1 MSRTRTSHTRQAH
14 YHHTPDS
21 RTRDGRFA
29 HVVVVTLTDQGLTTA
44 EEPTIVRC
52 MTSSD
57 KPGTAA
63 AAPSDSAEN
72 AGNAG
77 ATSIAA
83 RDWSSA
89 AADPQ
94 YRAAVVDLLGALAY
108 GELAAFERLAED
120 AKLAPTLADKAEL
133 AKMASAE
140 FHHFERL
147 RDRLAEVGEEPTG
160 AMEPFVAAYDGFHK
174 QTDPS
179 DWLEGL
185 VKAYVGDSIAS
196 DFYREVAARL
206 DTDTRELVLA
216 VLDDTGHAEFAVEKV
231 RAAIDADPRVGGRL
245 ALWARRLMGE
255 ALSQSQR
262 VVADRDALS
271 TMLVGGVADGFDLAE
286 VGRMFSRITEAH
298 TKRMAALGLAA

>member
-1 MSRTRTSHTRQAH
+1 ME
-14 YHHTPDS
+14 TP
-21 RTRDGRFA
+21 A
-29 HVVVVTLTDQGLTTA
+29 
-44 EEPTIVRC
+44 
-52 MTSSD
+52 SD
-57 KPGTAA
+57 
-63 AAPSDSAEN
+63 APSDAPSGALAAKGWAE
-72 AGNAG
+72 
-77 ATSIAA
+77 
-83 RDWSSA
+83 A

-120 AKLAPTLADKAEL
+120 AKLAPDLTDKAEL
-133 AKMASAE
+133 AAMAAAE

-147 RDRLAEVGEEPTG
+147 RQRLADIDEDPSAAMAPFAG
-160 AMEPFVAAYDGFHK
+160 ALNEFHR
-174 QTDPS
+174 QTAPS

-206 DTDTRELVLA
+206 DADTRALVLG
-216 VLDDTGHAEFAVEKV
+216 VLDDTGHASFAVERV
-231 RAAIDADPRVGGRL
+231 RSAIEADPRVGGRL

-255 ALSQSQR
+255 ALSQAQR
-262 VVADRDALS
+262 VVAERDALS
-271 TMLVGGVADGFDLAE
+271 MMLVGGVADGFDLAE

>member
-1 MSRTRTSHTRQAH
+1 MCVGRIHRNGVISAVDRALTTRAVRAIVRSME
-14 YHHTPDS
+14 TPDNAA
-21 RTRDGRFA
+21 RTPDEA
-29 HVVVVTLTDQGLTTA
+29 PA
-44 EEPTIVRC
+44 PT
-52 MTSSD
+52 
-57 KPGTAA
+57 G
-63 AAPSDSAEN
+63 
-72 AGNAG
+72 
-77 ATSIAA
+77 IAA
-83 RDWSSA
+83 GSWSTASV
-89 AADPQ
+89 DPQ

-120 AKLAPTLADKAEL
+120 AKLAPTLGDKAEL

-140 FHHFERL
+140 FHHFEQL
-147 RDRLAEVGEEPTG
+147 TDRLSTIGENPTG
-160 AMEPFVAAYDGFHK
+160 AMEPFAKALDDFHR
-174 QTDPS
+174 QTAPS

-196 DFYREVAARL
+196 DFYREVAIRL
-206 DTDTRELVLA
+206 DTDTRDLVLA
-216 VLDDTGHAEFAVEKV
+216 VLDDTGHGNFAVEKV
-231 RAAIDADPRVGGRL
+231 RAAIEADPRVGGRL

-255 ALSQSQR
+255 ALSQAQR

>member
-1 MSRTRTSHTRQAH
+1 MKWRTHEGLSYQQAH
-14 YHHTPDS
+14 YHHTPES
-21 RTRDGRFA
+21 RTCDGRFG
-29 HVVVVTLTDQGLTTA
+29 HVVVVTLIDQDLPASGERA
-44 EEPTIVRC
+44 IVRF
-52 MTSSD
+52 MTTSD
-57 KPGTAA
+57 KPDNASETPAEPTGVAA
-63 AAPSDSAEN
+63 Q
-72 AGNAG
+72 
-77 ATSIAA
+77 
-83 RDWSSA
+83 DWTKAS
-89 AADPQ
+89 ADPQ

-140 FHHFERL
+140 FHHYEKL
-147 RDRLAEVGEEPTG
+147 RDRLTEIGEEPTL
-160 AMEPFVAAYDGFHK
+160 AMEPFVAALDGFHR
-174 QTDPS
+174 QTAPS

-206 DTDTRELVLA
+206 DTNSRELVLA
-216 VLDDTGHAEFAVEKV
+216 VLDDTGHAGFAVEKV

>member
-1 MSRTRTSHTRQAH
+1 MGGVLR
-14 YHHTPDS
+14 
-21 RTRDGRFA
+21 
-29 HVVVVTLTDQGLTTA
+29 VVVVTVTDQGLPPCGERA
-44 EEPTIVRC
+44 IVRF

-57 KPGTAA
+57 KPENAPETAA
-63 AAPSDSAEN
+63 EPTGVAAQDWASA
-72 AGNAG
+72 
-77 ATSIAA
+77 S
-83 RDWSSA
+83 
-89 AADPQ
+89 ADPQ

-120 AKLAPTLADKAEL
+120 AKLAPTLEDKAEL

-147 RDRLAEVGEEPTG
+147 RDRLTDIGEEPTA
-160 AMEPFVAAYDGFHK
+160 AMEPFVAALDGFHK
-174 QTDPS
+174 QTAPS

-206 DTDTRELVLA
+206 DSDTRSLVLA
-216 VLDDTGHAEFAVEKV
+216 VLDDTGHAGFAVERV
-231 RAAIDADPRVGGRL
+231 RSAIEADPRVGGRL

-262 VVADRDALS
+262 VVAERDALS

>member
-1 MSRTRTSHTRQAH
+1 M
-14 YHHTPDS
+14 
-21 RTRDGRFA
+21 
-29 HVVVVTLTDQGLTTA
+29 VVTLIGRDLTTPRKRA
-44 EEPTIVRC
+44 IVRL

-57 KPGTAA
+57 KPENASAA
-63 AAPSDSAEN
+63 SAGPTGVAAQDWAQASAE
-72 AGNAG
+72 
-77 ATSIAA
+77 
-83 RDWSSA
+83 
-89 AADPQ
+89 PQ

-147 RDRLAEVGEEPTG
+147 RDRLTEIGEEPTA
-160 AMEPFVAAYDGFHK
+160 AMDPFVAALDGFHR
-174 QTDPS
+174 QTAPS

-206 DTDTRELVLA
+206 DSDTRELVLA
-216 VLDDTGHAEFAVEKV
+216 VLDDTGHAGFAVEKV

>member
-1 MSRTRTSHTRQAH
+1 ME
-14 YHHTPDS
+14 TPD
-21 RTRDGRFA
+21 
-29 HVVVVTLTDQGLTTA
+29 
-44 EEPTIVRC
+44 
-52 MTSSD
+52 
-57 KPGTAA
+57 TAA
-63 AAPSDSAEN
+63 DAQALT
-72 AGNAG
+72 G
-77 ATSIAA
+77 IAA
-83 RDWSSA
+83 QNWEQAS
-89 AADPQ
+89 ADPQ
-94 YRAAVVDLLGALAY
+94 YRAAVIDLLGALAY
-108 GELAAFERLAED
+108 GELSAFERLAED
-120 AKLAPTLADKAEL
+120 AKLAPTMDDKAEL

-147 RDRLAEVGEEPTG
+147 RERLAQIEAEPNE
-160 AMEPFVAAYDGFHK
+160 AMEPFAAALDEFHR
-174 QTDPS
+174 QTAPS

-206 DTDTRELVLA
+206 DSDTRDLVLT
-216 VLDDTGHAEFAVEKV
+216 VLDDTGHASFAVEKV
-231 RAAIDADPRVGGRL
+231 RAAIEAEPRVGGRL

-255 ALSQSQR
+255 ALSQAQR

>member
-1 MSRTRTSHTRQAH
+1 MT
-14 YHHTPDS
+14 TPDNAAEKPAEAPA
-21 RTRDGRFA
+21 D
-29 HVVVVTLTDQGLTTA
+29 TA
-44 EEPTIVRC
+44 PAATGVAAQ
-52 MTSSD
+52 D
-57 KPGTAA
+57 WDTA
-63 AAPSDSAEN
+63 S
-72 AGNAG
+72 
-77 ATSIAA
+77 
-83 RDWSSA
+83 
-89 AADPQ
+89 ADPQ

-120 AKLAPTLADKAEL
+120 AKLAPTLSDKAEL

-140 FHHFERL
+140 FHHFEQL
-147 RDRLAEVGEEPTG
+147 RDRLAAVGAEPTQ
-160 AMEPFVAAYDGFHK
+160 AMEPFVAALDGFHK
-174 QTDPS
+174 QTAPS

-206 DTDTRELVLA
+206 DSDTRGLVLG
-216 VLDDTGHAEFAVEKV
+216 VLDDTGHSRLRHREGARRDRRRPA
-231 RAAIDADPRVGGRL
+231 GGRPA